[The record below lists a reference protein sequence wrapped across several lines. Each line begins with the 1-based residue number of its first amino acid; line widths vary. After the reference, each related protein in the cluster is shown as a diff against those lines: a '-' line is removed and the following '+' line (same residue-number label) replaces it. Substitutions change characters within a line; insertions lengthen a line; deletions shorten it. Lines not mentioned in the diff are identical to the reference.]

1 VAVVREES
9 PLADCVAFL
18 AHIQIIPEM

>member
-18 AHIQIIPEM
+18 AHIRILPEM